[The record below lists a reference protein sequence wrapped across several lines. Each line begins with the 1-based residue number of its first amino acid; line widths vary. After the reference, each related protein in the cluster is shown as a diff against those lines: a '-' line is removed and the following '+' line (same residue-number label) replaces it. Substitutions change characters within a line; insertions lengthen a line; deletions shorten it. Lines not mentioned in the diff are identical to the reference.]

1 MDVLFFLKKKEEK
14 IFENTRRQQ
23 NYCEI
28 PWTYGWTWYDNPCI
42 PTPGLCKALLMWK
55 ALWITWRTSPILLIM
70 DVLRTRLHFRMSTV
84 CIWYSILKC
93 LEFMYKKLQDMRNIN
108 LDYTTI
114 YTLLSKLKGSF
125 FRQKLK
131 GS

>member
-1 MDVLFFLKKKEEK
+1 
-14 IFENTRRQQ
+14 
-23 NYCEI
+23 
-28 PWTYGWTWYDNPCI
+28 
-42 PTPGLCKALLMWK
+42 
-55 ALWITWRTSPILLIM
+55 
-70 DVLRTRLHFRMSTV
+70 
-84 CIWYSILKC
+84 
-93 LEFMYKKLQDMRNIN
+93 MYKKLQDMRNIN